1 VKKYLI
7 LLAFFLVFQLAPA
20 VLAEYDPPGP
30 PAVEVRVWIVNFYPL
45 EDMDDGINGET
56 EIQIDY
62 IVFPK
67 PGISRQTGL
76 IDSFY
81 FTFDYDKITGRGKF
95 YSNGEEVKYLLYKT
109 RECWPISPFNLEF
122 DVKEVDFRDSEQ
134 LGKTSIEVTKT
145 GYRTLL
151 IPGKIGFRI
160 YVEAVPLKEYSEK
173 CSYFF
178 DQPDTK
184 SSSIVTKSG
193 ANIYDFELANMLKM
207 WIGEKGFANMLIVFQ
222 QCFGGGMADDILDK
236 LNGDIAIL
244 SAAKHDEV
252 AYGYPNAT
260 DYAKQKLNPYTRE
273 VLEGLKK
280 GDKSKDIARNA
291 EKEDEFSPYGTKS
304 YSKSVRR
311 SSEHPQYAS
320 EGKGDEIKLGK
331 KTDGSDVRSKH
342 AIVFGGYNNKQRH
355 WKNIEE
361 FIKLL
366 KSKGFTD
373 EDIIVL
379 ADSGKSSGKPYV
391 DGAGTKQALWNALK
405 NLSSKMNKD
414 EQLVIYV
421 TDHGNLETADKA
433 LRIVKNDSVKQPVP
447 PKTEDVKKGDKWVL
461 DDNFLR
467 ILNLTDENLPYISLI
482 IEPPEEIM
490 LDEEKAL
497 EFLSYLILYLNGEE
511 LGVEHIE
518 PVYAL
523 DTNPDLDGY
532 EVIFPVYD
540 ESLLMEENLI
550 ELAFEDPELFEPF
563 TIEVVLISTGAMPDL
578 IPENETSAAVPPD
591 LAELSEL
598 SELSNI
604 PEEMIPVFDISN
616 KTLKLS
622 EDINLSEEEIT
633 ALLSGSDLFT
643 LMVEKKNW
651 YNNNTHLVP
660 GFIKNLVGNA
670 RINLDVEMKDGSVM
684 KVYIVTENTYITEFE
699 KGTLNDATAKAKT
712 NEEVVRRIVASD
724 NPVQE
729 VQNAMKSGEISYNG
743 VGFVEN
749 LKVEIVKVIVRIYFF
764 ISDLV
769 G

>member
-1 VKKYLI
+1 MKI
-7 LLAFFLVFQLAPA
+7 TLLATVSLFLVLWMSLVAS
-20 VLAEYDPPGP
+20 AEYDPPGP
-30 PAVEVRVWIVNFYPL
+30 PAVQVNVWLVNFYPL

-62 IVFPK
+62 IVSPQ

-76 IDSFY
+76 VGSFY
-81 FTFDYDKITGRGKF
+81 FTFDYDKIVGRGNF
-95 YSNGEEVKYLLYKT
+95 YDNGKQVKYLLYKT
-109 RECWPISPFNLEF
+109 RECWPISPFSLEF
-122 DVKEVDFRDSEQ
+122 SVKEVDLTSYEK
-134 LGKTSIEVTKT
+134 LGKVSIDVSKT

-151 IPGKIGFRI
+151 IPGKIGFRV
-160 YVEAVPLKEYSEK
+160 YVEAVPVKEDSEK

-178 DQPDTK
+178 EQPDSK

-207 WIGEKGFANMLIVFQ
+207 WIGEKGFANLLIVFQ

-244 SAAKHDEV
+244 SAAKHDEP
-252 AYGYPNAT
+252 AYGYPDAA
-260 DYAKQKLNPYTRE
+260 DYPKQKLNPYTRE
-273 VLEGLKK
+273 VLKGLKK
-280 GDKSKDIARNA
+280 GGKSRDVARNA
-291 EKEDEFSPYGTKS
+291 EKEDEFGVYGNKRYSESKKS
-304 YSKSVRR
+304 N
-311 SSEHPQYAS
+311 SEHPQYAS

-331 KTDGSDVRSKH
+331 KTDGSEVRSKH
-342 AIVFGGYNNKQRH
+342 AIIFGGYNNKQRH

-361 FIKLL
+361 FLNLL

-391 DGAGTKQALWNALK
+391 DGPGTKQALWNTLK
-405 NLSSKMNKD
+405 DLSSKMNKD

-461 DDNFLR
+461 DDSFLR
-467 ILNLTDENLPYISLI
+467 ILNLTDDNLPYISLI
-482 IEPPEEIM
+482 VEPPEEIM
-490 LDEEKAL
+490 MDEGKAL
-497 EFLSYLILYLNGEE
+497 NFLSYLILYLNGEE
-511 LGVEHIE
+511 LSVELIE

-523 DTNPDLDGY
+523 DTDPDLDGY
-532 EVIFPVYD
+532 EVIFPVYN

-563 TIEVVLISTGAMPDL
+563 VIEMVLISTGAMPDL
-578 IPENETSAAVPPD
+578 LPENDTDAAALN

-604 PEEMIPVFDISN
+604 PEEMVPVFDISN

-622 EDINLSEEEIT
+622 EDLNLSEEEIT
-633 ALLSGSDLFT
+633 ALLSGSDLFA
-643 LMVEKKNW
+643 LMVEKKDW

-660 GFIKNLVGNA
+660 GFVKSLAGNA
-670 RINLDVEMKDGSVM
+670 RINLDIGMKDGSVM
-684 KVYIVTENTYITEFE
+684 KVFIVTENGYITEFD
-699 KGTLNDATAKAKT
+699 KGSLNDPTAKAKT
-712 NEEVVRRIVASD
+712 SEEVVRKIIASD
-724 NPVQE
+724 DPVQE
-729 VQNAMKSGEISYNG
+729 VQNAMKSGEISYSG
-743 VGFVEN
+743 VGFVESM
-749 LKVEIVKVIVRIYFF
+749 KVEIVKVIVRIYFF